1 MAHPKL
7 HSPGKNSRDLP
18 TTLFRDERETE
29 QGVYR
34 QPYRCTDNLTGVP
47 YRCTLQVY
55 RQPYRGVQTT
65 LQVLTGLASG
75 EERGWEILWVGW
87 RGRGLWIRQGS
98 EPLPTIDQEKGATL
112 MYNQGEGATSV
123 FDRSPHL
130 IREKVP
136 LQCLIREKEP
146 LQ

>member
-55 RQPYRGVQTT
+55 LTGVQTT
-65 LQVLTGLASG
+65 LQGCTDNLTGLNRPG
-75 EERGWEILWVGW
+75 VR
-87 RGRGLWIRQGS
+87 
-98 EPLPTIDQEKGATL
+98 
-112 MYNQGEGATSV
+112 
-123 FDRSPHL
+123 
-130 IREKVP
+130 
-136 LQCLIREKEP
+136 
-146 LQ
+146 